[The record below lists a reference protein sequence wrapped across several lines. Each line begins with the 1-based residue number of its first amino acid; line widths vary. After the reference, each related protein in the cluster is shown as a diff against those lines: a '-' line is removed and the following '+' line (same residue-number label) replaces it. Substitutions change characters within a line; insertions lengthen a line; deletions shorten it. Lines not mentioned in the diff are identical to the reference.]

1 MPELPEVE
9 TIVRQ
14 LRSQIVD
21 LTIKQV
27 KILRPSQWKQNNP
40 NLVEKSLKNKIIK
53 YINRRAKFI
62 YINFEDE
69 CQLVFHLRMTGKLIW
84 SDAEPKI
91 DNYSRTIFYFSSGSS
106 LQFNDTRALGTLV
119 FLTPDKKDTWM
130 TKLGLE
136 PLGKDLDFEKLQ
148 ELIQKSK
155 LDMKS
160 FLLDQTKIAG
170 VGNIYASEILFRSGI
185 QPERKTPTLSEPEM
199 KKLHKTI
206 PMVLQL
212 AVDKMGTSLGD
223 GASNFRSLYN
233 IEGGFQKMI
242 LVYDREGEKCIK
254 CNAPIIRI
262 KQKGRSSYFCKKC
275 QM

>member
-14 LRSQIVD
+14 LRKQLVGQQI
-21 LTIKQV
+21 KKV

-40 NLVEKSLKNKIIK
+40 KSVEKVLKHKTIQS
-53 YINRRAKFI
+53 INRRAKFI
-62 YINFEDE
+62 YIDFEDD
-69 CQLVFHLRMTGKLIW
+69 CQLVIHLRMSGKLIW
-84 SDAEPKI
+84 SDSDPKI
-91 DNYSRTIFYFSSGSS
+91 DKYSRTIFYFTSGSS

-119 FLTPDKKDTWM
+119 FLLPEKKDNWQ

-136 PLGKDLDFEKLQ
+136 PLGEDLDFEKLQ

-160 FLLDQTKIAG
+160 FLLDQSKVAG
-170 VGNIYASEILFRSGI
+170 IGNIYAGEILFLAGI
-185 QPERKTPTLSEPEM
+185 HPERKALTLTEKEIE
-199 KKLHKTI
+199 KLRNTI
-206 PMVLQL
+206 TLVLQL

-233 IEGGFQKMI
+233 IEGEFQKMI
-242 LVYDREGEKCIK
+242 MVYDREGEQCFKCK
-254 CNAPIIRI
+254 APIFRI
-262 KQKGRSSYFCKKC
+262 KQKGRSSYFCGEC
-275 QM
+275 QQ